1 MCESKAQGGKRC
13 DQSTRFHTAKA
24 SLQHKIS
31 RQLREGNEEKAEV
44 NKERLELLIAAE
56 AKYGPHVSIM
66 NFRLDEPTLKLINKL
81 NDSGLDP
88 IIVGGSVRD
97 LINGSSSKDIDIEV
111 YGDTIDGIA
120 KTLRKNGYQ
129 VDEVGKSFGVLKVGQ
144 KDGLDVDIS
153 VPRRDSLV
161 GEGHRGFEVDMDSSL
176 GFTEASQ
183 RRDYTINAMGY
194 SPVYKVAI
202 DPYNGLQDLK
212 ENRLR
217 HVSEAFAEDPLRVL
231 RGFQFA
237 SRFNMEM
244 HPETVSLSQSLL
256 SRAPELSSE
265 RLVGEWEKFYS
276 KGTNPEKALEVL
288 KQTGWDKTVP
298 HLPGYNTPAVAL
310 TAQKAVTAS
319 HKHSKDTESRVRL
332 VSAAMA
338 SHMEKSHA
346 ADFIRATVNGKDNQR
361 TAIALAT
368 KTEVSND
375 TDARYLARSLAEKKT
390 NIHEYALVRES
401 RGEDVSDLR
410 DRAKRLRILSTPRPA
425 LVMGRDVMA
434 STNKKPGPWMGQ
446 LTKDALDAQER
457 GVFFNKKDA
466 LKWMKKEIS
475 ARNLK

>member
-1 MCESKAQGGKRC
+1 MCESIAQGGKRC
-13 DQSTRFHTAKA
+13 DQASRFHTAKA

-31 RQLREGNEEKAEV
+31 RQIREGKEEKAEE
-44 NKERLELLIAAE
+44 NKERLELLVTAE
-56 AKYGPHVSIM
+56 KKYGPHVSIM
-66 NFRLDEPTLKLINKL
+66 NFPLDAPTSKLINKL

-217 HVSEAFAEDPLRVL
+217 HVSEAFSEDPLRVL

-244 HPETVSLSQSLL
+244 HPDTVELSKSLL
-256 SRAPELSSE
+256 HRAPELSSE

-276 KGTNPEKALEVL
+276 KGTNPEKALAVL

-298 HLPGYNTPAVAL
+298 HLPAYNSPAVAL

-319 HKHSKDTESRVRL
+319 HKYSKDTESRVRL

-338 SHMEKSHA
+338 SHMEKGHA
-346 ADFIRATVNGKDNQR
+346 AEFIRATVNGKDNQR
-361 TAIALAT
+361 TAIALSA
-368 KTEVSND
+368 KVDVSSDTE
-375 TDARYLARSLAEKKT
+375 ARYFARSLAEKKT
-390 NIHEYALVRES
+390 NITEYVLVRES
-401 RGEDVSDLR
+401 RGEDMSELKE
-410 DRAKRLRILSTPRPA
+410 RAKRLRILNAPKPA
-425 LVMGRDVMA
+425 LIMGRDIMA
-434 STNKKPGPWMGQ
+434 VTDTKPGPWMGK
-446 LTKDALDAQER
+446 LTKDALDAQEQ
-457 GVFFNKKDA
+457 GVFFTKKDA

-475 ARNLK
+475 ARGLK

>member
-13 DQSTRFHTAKA
+13 DQASRFHTAKA

-31 RQLREGNEEKAEV
+31 RQLREGNEEKAEI
-44 NKERLELLIAAE
+44 NKERLTLLVAAE
-56 AKYGPHVSIM
+56 EKYGEHVSIM
-66 NFRLDEPTLKLINKL
+66 DFPLDAPTMKLINKL
-81 NDSGLDP
+81 NDAGLDP

-97 LINGSSSKDIDIEV
+97 IINGSASKDIDIEV
-111 YGDTIDGIA
+111 YGDSIDGIA

-176 GFTEASQ
+176 GFTEAAQ

-212 ENRLR
+212 ENKLH
-217 HVSEAFAEDPLRVL
+217 HVSEAFSEDPLRVL
-231 RGFQFA
+231 RGFQFS

-244 HPETVSLSQSLL
+244 HPETVELSRSLL

-276 KGTNPEKALEVL
+276 KGKNPEKALEVL

-298 HLPGYNTPAVAL
+298 HLPGYNTPSVAL
-310 TAQKAVTAS
+310 TAREAVTAS
-319 HKHSKDTESRVRL
+319 HKYSKDTESRVRL

-338 SHMEKSHA
+338 SHMEKAHA
-346 ADFIRATVNGKDNQR
+346 TDFIRATVNGKDNQR
-361 TAIALAT
+361 TAIALST
-368 KTEVSND
+368 KVEVSND
-375 TDARYLARSLAEKKT
+375 TEARYLARSLAEKKT
-390 NIHEYALVRES
+390 SIEEYALVRKA
-401 RGEDVSDLR
+401 RGEDVSDLL
-410 DRAKRLRILSTPRPA
+410 DRAKRLRITHKPRPA
-425 LVMGRDVMA
+425 LVMGRDIMA
-434 STNKKPGPWMGQ
+434 STAKKPGPWMGE
-446 LTKDALDAQER
+446 LTKDALDAQEQ
-457 GVFFNKKDA
+457 GKFFTKRDA
-466 LKWMKKEIS
+466 LKWMKKELV
-475 ARNLK
+475 ARDLK